1 MYFYINHIEDT
12 SIGNNEKVLPILRM
26 MLINDGRHDFMKF
39 HEKIQNAE
47 ITFSMIDVESGVYKV
62 ANSPAFI
69 KKLDGECCTEEY
81 EICYQF
87 IKREVNKAGTYKGYF
102 TIKFGDDLKND
113 SYTYPEG
120 VLSMP
125 IRDDLNIIVR

>member
-1 MYFYINHIEDT
+1 MYFYINHIDDT
-12 SIGNNEKVLPILRM
+12 SIRNDEKVLPILRM

-39 HEKIQNAE
+39 HEKIQNAD
-47 ITFSMIDVESGVYKV
+47 IYFSMIDMETGLYQI
-62 ANSPAFI
+62 ANSKAFI
-69 KKLDGECCTEEY
+69 KRLDGECCTEQY

-87 IKREVNKAGTYKGYF
+87 LKRDVLRPGTFRGFF

-113 SYTYPEG
+113 NYTYPEG
-120 VLSMP
+120 TLKMP